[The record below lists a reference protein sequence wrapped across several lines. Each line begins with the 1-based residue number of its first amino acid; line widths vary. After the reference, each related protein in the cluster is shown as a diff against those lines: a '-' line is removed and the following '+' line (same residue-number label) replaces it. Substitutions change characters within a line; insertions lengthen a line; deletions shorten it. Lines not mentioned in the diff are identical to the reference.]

1 MGAVANPASEEMRRV
16 TMAEQEARV
25 YQLISSESWEILE
38 EAVVVVRSVP
48 QALAVPV
55 VVVAAVAQALS
66 TRGEVVEE
74 RPQ

>member
-1 MGAVANPASEEMRRV
+1 
-16 TMAEQEARV
+16 MAEQEARV

-38 EAVVVVRSVP
+38 EAVVVVPSVP

-55 VVVAAVAQALS
+55 VVVAAVAQALA